1 MIRVGDYVIPKIV
14 GMMEFGDPPYIV
26 TEISKDKIYTI
37 VQTIKSYKH
46 ILKIPEKKIRKA

>member
-1 MIRVGDYVIPKIV
+1 MIEVGDYVIPKIV

-37 VQTIKSYKH
+37 VQTIKSYTH
-46 ILKIPEKKIRKA
+46 TLKVLEKKLRKV